1 MDRFEKITNIEN
13 LQLLEKNLKKIL
25 EDTKT
30 NSEKTSDSVVF
41 QKLLKDTQKDLEKA
55 LNSDLPILICT
66 NQTEGAIH
74 FVYYLGDLDRIR
86 VTDELLPN
94 TIDLQSKLNCSYNI
108 SKIISTQEYLNSL
121 INDILKTSNVDNWIE
136 VSFLLEKEL
145 NEKQIKKRLEN
156 NYARNC

>member
-66 NQTEGAIH
+66 NQTEEAIH